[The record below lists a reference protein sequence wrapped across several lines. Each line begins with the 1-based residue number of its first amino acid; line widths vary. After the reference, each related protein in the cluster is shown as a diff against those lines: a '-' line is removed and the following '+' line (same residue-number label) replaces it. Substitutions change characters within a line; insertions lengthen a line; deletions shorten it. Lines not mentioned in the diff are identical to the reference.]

1 MIYVPDTSY
10 QCYVIRDS
18 NTLRAYEEVPRNNT
32 TIQYR
37 DYYINSHYLY
47 QDGEQTFSQ
56 YATLPVC
63 LDSSVITGAYGF
75 RNDFADILLIS
86 IILIGSS
93 FFLINKLVKCLFKG
107 RKLF

>member
-18 NTLRAYEEVPRNNT
+18 NTLRAYEEVPRNNS

-56 YATLPVC
+56 YTTLPVC
-63 LDSSVITGAYGF
+63 LDSSVITSAYGY
-75 RNDFADILLIS
+75 RNDFSDILLIS

-93 FFLINKLVKCLFKG
+93 FFLVNKLVKSLFKG